1 MTALGLAA
9 PRERER
15 AVTAGFCC
23 RSGAWKMAWRPCL
36 GEFGGRI
43 EKEKGRLKRGIDLEQ
58 SCSLARRGD
67 GGCRRPGRLGAW
79 CAAAWAWVTATW
91 VATCARGREERRQ

>member
-43 EKEKGRLKRGIDLEQ
+43 EKEKWRLKRGIDLEQ

-67 GGCRRPGRLGAW
+67 GGRRRPR
-79 CAAAWAWVTATW
+79 AA
-91 VATCARGREERRQ
+91 RRVVCSGVGVGDGNVGGGVR